1 MIIFRLRRNRG
12 FTLAEMIM
20 AVAMLAFFSV
30 FIVQMFAKAEQL
42 SRQSES
48 LDQAVICASEWAD
61 QWKRQN
67 EAGVIPEILNLRNER
82 QPGQSE
88 LIFLDSAF
96 KLCQPSESAYTA
108 LLTINAADD
117 DQAMV
122 FTGSFDLWI
131 LSIEIRHDPSAGQ
144 KPVYTLQTGRYFAK
158 AGGG

>member
-1 MIIFRLRRNRG
+1 MISFRQRRNHG

-61 QWKRQN
+61 QWKRRSDT
-67 EAGVIPEILNLRNER
+67 GVLPEILSLRNER
-82 QPGQSE
+82 QPEQSE
-88 LIFLDSAF
+88 LIYLDSAF
-96 KLCQPSESAYTA
+96 KPCQPAESAYTA
-108 LLTINAADD
+108 LLKINVSDD

-122 FTGSFDLWI
+122 FAESFDLWI
-131 LSIEIRHDPSAGQ
+131 LSIEIRKDSSAGQ